1 MTKTYKTFVKEY
13 AMGLQVPSTS
23 YLKGVGS
30 LKNLTKKEDA
40 KEIYYNLDRG
50 IYTMGKDFRKFDRE
64 KEKRQGFPNATK
76 LLSTTKAAADY
87 VAKMNETSSVNT
99 AGEGGVPARAK
110 SSALSNGTPLKRNE
124 VSDKLKGKV
133 LDRKIARAKTK
144 FKSKA
149 FLSKP

>member
-1 MTKTYKTFVKEY
+1 MKSYKQFIKEY

-30 LKNLTKKEDA
+30 LRNLTKKEYMA
-40 KEIYYNLDRG
+40 VGTVGMDR
-50 IYTMGKDFRKFDRE
+50 
-64 KEKRQGFPNATK
+64 A
-76 LLSTTKAAADY
+76 
-87 VAKMNETSSVNT
+87 
-99 AGEGGVPARAK
+99 
-110 SSALSNGTPLKRNE
+110 PLKKRNE

>member
-1 MTKTYKTFVKEY
+1 MKSYKQFIKEY
-13 AMGLQVPSTS
+13 SMGLQVPSTS

-30 LKNLTKKEDA
+30 LKNLTKKEYMA
-40 KEIYYNLDRG
+40 VGTVGMDRAPL
-50 IYTMGKDFRKFDRE
+50 KK
-64 KEKRQGFPNATK
+64 K
-76 LLSTTKAAADY
+76 
-87 VAKMNETSSVNT
+87 NETSTNNT
-99 AGEGGVPARAK
+99 AMDDATPAPVITLPK
-110 SSALSNGTPLKRNE
+110 KKNE

>member
-1 MTKTYKTFVKEY
+1 MVKSYKAFIKEY
-13 AMGLQVPSTS
+13 SMGLQVPSTS

-50 IYTMGKDFRKFDRE
+50 IYIMGKDFRKFDRE

-87 VAKMNETSSVNT
+87 VAKMNLTKKEYMAVGTV
-99 AGEGGVPARAK
+99 GMDRA
-110 SSALSNGTPLKRNE
+110 PLKKRNE

-133 LDRKIARAKTK
+133 LDRKISRAKVK
-144 FKSKA
+144 FKSKP
-149 FLSKP
+149 FLTRP

>member
-1 MTKTYKTFVKEY
+1 MPKTYKSFVKEY

-30 LKNLTKKEDA
+30 LRNLTKKEDA

-50 IYTMGKDFRKFDRE
+50 IYIMGKDFRKFDRE

-87 VAKMNETSSVNT
+87 VAKMNLTKKEYMAVGTV
-99 AGEGGVPARAK
+99 GMDRA
-110 SSALSNGTPLKRNE
+110 PLKKRNE

-133 LDRKIARAKTK
+133 LDRKIKRM
-144 FKSKA
+144 KSKVMTKK
-149 FLSKP
+149 FLSRP

>member
-1 MTKTYKTFVKEY
+1 MKSYKQFVKEY
-13 AMGLQVPSTS
+13 SMGLQVPSTS

-30 LKNLTKKEDA
+30 LQKLTKKEYMA
-40 KEIYYNLDRG
+40 VGTVGMDRAPL
-50 IYTMGKDFRKFDRE
+50 KK
-64 KEKRQGFPNATK
+64 K
-76 LLSTTKAAADY
+76 
-87 VAKMNETSSVNT
+87 NETSSVNT
-99 AGEGGVPARAK
+99 AGEGGVPARSK

>member
-1 MTKTYKTFVKEY
+1 MKSYKQFIKEY
-13 AMGLQVPSTS
+13 SMGLQVPSTS

-50 IYTMGKDFRKFDRE
+50 IYIMGKDFRKFDRE

-87 VAKMNETSSVNT
+87 VAKMNLTKKEYMAVGTV
-99 AGEGGVPARAK
+99 GMDRA
-110 SSALSNGTPLKRNE
+110 PLKKKNE

-133 LDRKIARAKTK
+133 LDRKISRM
-144 FKSKA
+144 KSKVMTKK
-149 FLSKP
+149 FLTRP

>member
-1 MTKTYKTFVKEY
+1 MKSYKQFIKEY
-13 AMGLQVPSTS
+13 SMGLQVPSTS

-50 IYTMGKDFRKFDRE
+50 IYIMGKDFRKFDRE

-87 VAKMNETSSVNT
+87 VAKMNLTKKEYMAVGTV
-99 AGEGGVPARAK
+99 GMDRA
-110 SSALSNGTPLKRNE
+110 PLKKRNE

-133 LDRKIARAKTK
+133 LDRKISRM
-144 FKSKA
+144 KSKVMTKK
-149 FLSKP
+149 FLTRP

>member
-1 MTKTYKTFVKEY
+1 MSKTYKAFVKEY

-30 LKNLTKKEDA
+30 MNKLTKKE
-40 KEIYYNLDRG
+40 
-50 IYTMGKDFRKFDRE
+50 T
-64 KEKRQGFPNATK
+64 
-76 LLSTTKAAADY
+76 ST
-87 VAKMNETSSVNT
+87 NNT
-99 AGEGGVPARAK
+99 AMDDA
-110 SSALSNGTPLKRNE
+110 TPSPVITLPKKKNE